1 MEKQAEEKRHA
12 RRRGFLRKVRWTF
25 YGLFIALLIFVVVC
39 LAWGIGANLRWRY
52 TDLDLP
58 VDRPEKLEEVDALQL
73 RDCRLALEKL
83 QSELRENVDRA
94 LDGASSRSEL
104 LRRWNEWNK
113 GWRVSFE
120 RIGFS
125 CRLGEM
131 RYDRHPALGVL
142 AGIYRLLD
150 GQQKALDR
158 MVRSFLLENA
168 RQLQELHSLLEQ
180 ARTQESF
187 SADSLP

>member
-1 MEKQAEEKRHA
+1 
-12 RRRGFLRKVRWTF
+12 VRWTF
-25 YGLFIALLIFVVVC
+25 YGLFIALLLFVVIC

-58 VDRPEKLEEVDALQL
+58 IDRPEKLEEVDALQL

-83 QSELRENVDRA
+83 HSELRENVDRA
-94 LDGASSRSEL
+94 LDGAASRNEL
-104 LRRWNEWNK
+104 LRRWNNWNK
-113 GWRVSFE
+113 SWRVNFE

-125 CRLGEM
+125 CRLTEM
-131 RYDRHPALGVL
+131 RYERHPALGVL

-158 MVRSFLLENA
+158 MVRSFLFENA
-168 RQLQELHSLLEQ
+168 RQLQELHNLLEQ
-180 ARTQESF
+180 ARLQESF